1 MFSNS
6 SSGVELQK
14 MKKPGDE
21 IVLLTMPF
29 FAFYSVFYCRGIKVL
44 DIFNWC

>member
-14 MKKPGDE
+14 MKKPGNE
-21 IVLLTMPF
+21 I